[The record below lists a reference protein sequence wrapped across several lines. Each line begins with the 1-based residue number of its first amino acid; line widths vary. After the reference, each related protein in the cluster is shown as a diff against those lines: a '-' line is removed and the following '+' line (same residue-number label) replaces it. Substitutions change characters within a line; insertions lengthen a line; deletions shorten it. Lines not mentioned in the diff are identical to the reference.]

1 MNTSIDPG
9 YKLASPAKPRYAW
22 LDLHHDNDE
31 QVPVTQSADT
41 DPLAGSNAAPGR
53 MPPATTRR
61 KRRAVVNLRDTR
73 PAWEIPGWARDAIAD
88 AFPLDWD
95 VVFIESIV
103 DAAAGQGDGGGVT
116 DEALSAARGAEVYL
130 GFGAPREILL
140 AATSGP
146 DAGLKWMHTGTAGVA
161 SLLYPEMVASPVV
174 LTNSAA
180 VHAPAMAETVL
191 AMMLHFARGFDFAVR
206 SQAAACWDPEP
217 WATRPGLITEID
229 STTLGILGLGGIGLE
244 TARRA
249 RALGM
254 KVMATRR
261 SGRPAPAGIELLTG
275 PDSLHALL
283 TVSDYLLIAVPSTAA
298 TRGLIGAREIAALKP
313 GAVVINVARGD
324 VIDEDALV
332 QALRS
337 GALRGAG
344 LDVFRV
350 EPLPQASPLWSLP
363 NVLITPHVSATT
375 TRFWVREVELI
386 RDNIARYLAG
396 RALRNVV
403 DKQKGY

>member
-1 MNTSIDPG
+1 MTE
-9 YKLASPAKPRYAW
+9 ASTP
-22 LDLHHDNDE
+22 
-31 QVPVTQSADT
+31 
-41 DPLAGSNAAPGR
+41 DPLPAGNAAPVTAK
-53 MPPATTRR
+53 PATRR

-73 PAWEIPGWARDAIAD
+73 PAWEIPAWARDAIAA
-88 AFPLDWD
+88 AFPLNWE
-95 VVFIESIV
+95 VTFIESVV
-103 DAAAGQGDGGGVT
+103 DASAGHGDGGGVT
-116 DEALSAARGAEVYL
+116 AEALSAARGAEVYL

-140 AATSGP
+140 AATLP
-146 DAGLKWMHTGTAGVA
+146 PEANLKWMHTGTAGVA
-161 SLLYPEMVASPVV
+161 SLLYPEMVASPVT

-191 AMMLHFARGFDFAVR
+191 AMMLHFARGLDFAVR
-206 SQAAACWDPEP
+206 SQAAAVWDPQP
-217 WATRPGLITEID
+217 WSDQPGLMTEIEGR
-229 STTLGILGLGGIGLE
+229 TLGIVGLGGIGLE
-244 TARRA
+244 TAKRA

-254 KVMATRR
+254 NIVATRR

-275 PDSLHALL
+275 SDSLHALL

-298 TRGLIGAREIAALKP
+298 TRGLIGPRELAGLKR
-313 GAVVINVARGD
+313 GAVLINVARGD
-324 VIDEDALV
+324 VLDEDALIA
-332 QALRS
+332 ALRS

-350 EPLPQASPLWSLP
+350 EPLPPDSPLWTLP
-363 NVLITPHVSATT
+363 NVIITPHVSATT
-375 TRFWVREVELI
+375 TRYWVREVELI